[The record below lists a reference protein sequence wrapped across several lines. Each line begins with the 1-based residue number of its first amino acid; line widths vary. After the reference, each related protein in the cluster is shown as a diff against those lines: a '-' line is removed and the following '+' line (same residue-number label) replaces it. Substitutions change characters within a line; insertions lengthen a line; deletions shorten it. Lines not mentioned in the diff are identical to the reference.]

1 VDKHEYLLPTEVKIS
16 GAAASRRI
24 HYLVTHRLVRLGTDA
39 SGWETL
45 YRDPQDGRLWE
56 HTYPQ
61 SGMHGGGPPAL
72 HVISPQAAAAKY
84 GVFTAQ

>member
-1 VDKHEYLLPTEVKIS
+1 MDNRDDLLPTEVNLS
-16 GAAASRRI
+16 GAGASRRI
-24 HYLVTHRLVRLGTDA
+24 HYLVTYRLERLGIDA

-56 HTYPQ
+56 HTYPHG
-61 SGMHGGGPPAL
+61 SMHGGVPPAL

-84 GVFTAQ
+84 GAPAA